1 MEVVWCGSLQQAD
14 TYFFRTKRKDGGG
27 DPPQMSREITADGV
41 EVGDPPSFQM
51 VARMLL
57 KEL

>member
-1 MEVVWCGSLQQAD
+1 MGVYSRQIRI
-14 TYFFRTKRKDGGG
+14 FFRTKRKDGGG
-27 DPPQMSREITADGV
+27 DPPQMSRGMTAEVV

-51 VARMLL
+51 VARMLR